1 MEVESVLG
9 TIRQE
14 YKRAL
19 ERSNPV
25 YRPHVPDRKKIRKVF
40 KCVKDC
46 AAFMDLPDVNIK
58 SLYTC
63 YSICLFEVHPDSK
76 DQSPY

>member
-1 MEVESVLG
+1 LWEVEVESVLG

-25 YRPHVPDRKKIRKVF
+25 YRPHVPDRKKIRKVR
-40 KCVKDC
+40 
-46 AAFMDLPDVNIK
+46 
-58 SLYTC
+58 
-63 YSICLFEVHPDSK
+63 SILQPLDDAK
-76 DQSPY
+76 L